1 MRVIDASVLIKYV
14 TREEGWTRARRVI
27 EEGAAT
33 VELAL
38 KELANALWKK
48 ARRGEVDAEHVGEI
62 LLASRSVVKLIDQGP
77 ILEDALRIAIEHGVT
92 VYDALYIAAALKG
105 RTSLATCDRGQ
116 ARVAEALGISVELL

>member
-14 TREEGWTRARRVI
+14 TREEGWMRARRVI

-48 ARRGEVDAEHVGEI
+48 ASRGEVDAEHVEEI
-62 LLASRSVVKLIDQGP
+62 LSASRSIVKLIDQGP
-77 ILEDALRIAIEHGVT
+77 ILEDSLRIAIEHNVT
-92 VYDALYIAAALKG
+92 VYDALYIAAALKE
-105 RTSLATCDRGQ
+105 RTSLATCDREQ
-116 ARVAEALGISVELL
+116 AKVAEALRVFVELL

>member
-14 TREEGWTRARRVI
+14 TREEGWTRARRVM